1 MTERVHRGA
10 VRINAGVS
18 ERRGG
23 LGDWADDLP
32 TYGVSGLRFMRMCE
46 LRREEMN
53 ALMEELWKECVS

>member
-1 MTERVHRGA
+1 MKGA
-10 VRINAGVS
+10 
-18 ERRGG
+18 GG

>member
-18 ERRGG
+18 DRRRGWATG
-23 LGDWADDLP
+23 LR
-32 TYGVSGLRFMRMCE
+32 TYRVSGLRFMRMCE